1 MLTFL
6 CLRPTPVPTVIC
18 LQPNVTHLSDTS
30 RKSESSSRGLLSYKS
45 PATGQAATRPG
56 QARLVRGSRVLAS
69 PPVMSVMLPRLM
81 HESLGTNEST
91 ASQPDR
97 APRPA
102 RNQDGEQQVNRI
114 VKLKI
119 ELAKVRA
126 ERLF

>member
-30 RKSESSSRGLLSYKS
+30 LLSYKS